1 MAVSTKKAAA
11 AEASLKDIALGF
23 SADQVDLM
31 RAKIEESLERRHQFE
46 LAQGLVLT
54 GATSWE
60 KAKKQVTQAEIA
72 VARLFL
78 ALNLTPAGVFE
89 RQAVEGKMFNAKAIK
104 KIVELAQFT
113 CGMGTKLE
121 RVTKAFIACAIIAS
135 DKQPGAAITNRL
147 NQRFLGNKDLGSF
160 IADKDILDHL
170 DELRHKSMST
180 GAETQSSQA
189 RNVLDVLGLGRIT
202 SVERARDAVVLDL
215 ANPFYTMFRQAVMV

>member
-1 MAVSTKKAAA
+1 MAVSLKKKN
-11 AEASLKDIALGF
+11 EAQTLKDIALGF
-23 SADQVDLM
+23 SAEDVAGMQ
-31 RAKIEESLERRHQFE
+31 AKITESLERRHQFE
-46 LAQGLVLT
+46 LAQGLTLT

-60 KAKKQVTQAEIA
+60 KAKRQVESASVA

-78 ALNLTPAGVFE
+78 ALNLSPAGVFE
-89 RQAVEGKMFNAKAIK
+89 RRAVEGKMFNAKAIK

-113 CGMGTKLE
+113 CGMGSKLE
-121 RVTKAFIACAIIAS
+121 VVTRAFIACAVIAS
-135 DKQPGAAITNRL
+135 DKTPGAAITNRV

-160 IADKDILDHL
+160 IADQEVLDHL
-170 DELRHKSMST
+170 DKQRHKSMST

-215 ANPFYTMFRQAVMV
+215 ANPFYALFRQKVMA

>member
-1 MAVSTKKAAA
+1 MAVSLKKKN
-11 AEASLKDIALGF
+11 EVQTLKDVALGF
-23 SADQVDLM
+23 SPADVAGM
-31 RAKIEESLERRHQFE
+31 EAKISESLERRHQFE
-46 LAQGLVLT
+46 LAQGLTLT

-60 KAKKQVTQAEIA
+60 KAKKQVESASNA
-72 VARLFL
+72 VARFFL
-78 ALNLTPAGVFE
+78 ALGLTPAGVFE

-113 CGMGTKLE
+113 CGMGSKLE

-135 DKQPGAAITNRL
+135 DKQPGVPITNRL

-170 DELRHKSMST
+170 DDLRHKSMST

-215 ANPFYTMFRQAVMV
+215 SSPFYGMFRAAVMV